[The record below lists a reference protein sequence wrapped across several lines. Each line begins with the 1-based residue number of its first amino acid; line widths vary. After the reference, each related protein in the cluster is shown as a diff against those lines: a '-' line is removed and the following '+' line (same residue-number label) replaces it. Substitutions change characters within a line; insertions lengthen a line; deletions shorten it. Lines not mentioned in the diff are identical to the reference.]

1 MARPQKN
8 IVEYF
13 SHYVTPG
20 KELQLLTDK
29 FGNDGYAFY
38 FRLRELLGRTPNH
51 CYSVEDEIDWLFFV
65 KQMGLDEDRTSD
77 IINYSV
83 KIRDLDKE
91 SWEDK
96 RLWSQ
101 NFVDELVPVYDK
113 RTSDLPDKN
122 SFRNENTSFRVGNPS
137 YVNENPSFRSDNSQ
151 SKGKER
157 KVNKSKGEEIG
168 ETPTSE
174 ELIALQDKYP
184 KTDVNESYRRFKLF
198 NEANGRVYSNP
209 LAAFELWVGKDAAD
223 GKYKRVDESKP
234 LIKHCPECLATKE
247 ADRKKHWVAI
257 MCDKCKV
264 QMLDEYEINHN
275 RGRVAR

>member
-101 NFVDELVPVYDK
+101 NFVDELVPVYEK

-157 KVNKSKGEEIG
+157 KVNKSKGEEIRK
-168 ETPTSE
+168 TPTSE
-174 ELIALQDKYP
+174 ELKSLQDKYP
-184 KTDVNESYRRFKLF
+184 KTDVNESYRHFKLY

-209 LAAFELWVGKDAAD
+209 LAAFKMWVGKDAAD

-234 LIKHCPECLATKE
+234 LILHCLDCGTTKE
-247 ADRKKHWVAI
+247 ADRNKEYDCF
-257 MCDKCKV
+257 CDKCGA
-264 QMLDEYEINHN
+264 QMVRDWEVEHN
-275 RGRVAR
+275 QGRVAR

>member
-101 NFVDELVPVYDK
+101 NFVDELVPVYEK

-151 SKGKER
+151 SKVKT
-157 KVNKSKGEEIG
+157 KVNKNEGEEIRK
-168 ETPTSE
+168 TPTSE
-174 ELIALQDKYP
+174 ELKSLQDKYP
-184 KTDVNESYRRFKLF
+184 KTDVNESYRHFKLY

-209 LAAFELWVGKDAAD
+209 LAAFEMWVGKDAAD

-234 LIKHCPECLATKE
+234 LIKHCPKCRATKE

>member
-51 CYSVEDEIDWLFFV
+51 SYSVEDEIDWLFFV

-77 IINYSV
+77 IIQYSV

-101 NFVDELVPVYDK
+101 NFVDELVQVYDK

-151 SKGKER
+151 SKVKER
-157 KVNKSKGEEIG
+157 KVNKSKGEEIR

-184 KTDVNESYRRFKLF
+184 KTDVNESYRHFKLY
-198 NEANGRVYSNP
+198 NEANGRVPHNP
-209 LAAFELWVGKDAAD
+209 LAAFTMWADQDAAD

-234 LIKHCPECLATKE
+234 LIKHCPECRATKE
-247 ADRKKHWVAI
+247 ADREKQWDCF
-257 MCDKCKV
+257 CDKCDV
-264 QMLDEYEINHN
+264 QMVDTFEVYPNQ
-275 RGRVAR
+275 

>member
-51 CYSVEDEIDWLFFV
+51 SYSVEDEIDWLFFV

-77 IINYSV
+77 IIQYSV

-91 SWEDK
+91 SWENK

-101 NFVDELVPVYDK
+101 NFVDELVPVYEK

-157 KVNKSKGEEIG
+157 KVNKSKGEEIR

-184 KTDVNESYRRFKLF
+184 KTDVNESYRRFKLY
-198 NEANGRVYSNP
+198 NEANGRVYSNL

-234 LIKHCPECLATKE
+234 LIKHCPECRATKE
-247 ADRKKHWVAI
+247 ADRHKPWDCF
-257 MCDKCKV
+257 CDKCDV
-264 QMLDEYEINHN
+264 QMVDKHEVYPNQ
-275 RGRVAR
+275 

>member
-51 CYSVEDEIDWLFFV
+51 SYSVEDEIDWLFFV

-77 IINYSV
+77 IIQYSV

-101 NFVDELVPVYDK
+101 NFVDELVPVYEK

-137 YVNENPSFRSDNSQ
+137 YVNGNPSFRSDNSQ
-151 SKGKER
+151 SKGKDSKE
-157 KVNKSKGEEIG
+157 KNSKGEESSK
-168 ETPTSE
+168 TLTNE
-174 ELIALQDKYP
+174 ELKSLQDKYP
-184 KTDVNESYRRFKLF
+184 KTDVNESYRHFKLY
-198 NEANGRVYSNP
+198 NEANGRAPHNP
-209 LAAFELWVGKDAAD
+209 LAAFTRWVDQDAAD

-234 LIKHCPECLATKE
+234 LIKHCPECRATKE
-247 ADRKKHWVAI
+247 ADRYKPWDCI
-257 MCDKCKV
+257 CNKCGV
-264 QMLDEYEINHN
+264 QMVEKYELKHLAN
-275 RGRVAR
+275 

>member
-101 NFVDELVPVYDK
+101 NFVDELVPVYEK

-122 SFRNENTSFRVGNPS
+122 SYRNENTSFRVGNPS

-151 SKGKER
+151 RKGK
-157 KVNKSKGEEIG
+157 KSK
-168 ETPTSE
+168 
-174 ELIALQDKYP
+174 
-184 KTDVNESYRRFKLF
+184 
-198 NEANGRVYSNP
+198 
-209 LAAFELWVGKDAAD
+209 
-223 GKYKRVDESKP
+223 
-234 LIKHCPECLATKE
+234 
-247 ADRKKHWVAI
+247 
-257 MCDKCKV
+257 
-264 QMLDEYEINHN
+264 
-275 RGRVAR
+275 

>member
-51 CYSVEDEIDWLFFV
+51 SYSVEDEIDWLFFV

-101 NFVDELVPVYDK
+101 NFVDELVPVYEK

-151 SKGKER
+151 SKVKER

-234 LIKHCPECLATKE
+234 LIKHCPKCRATKE
-247 ADRKKHWVAI
+247 ADRNKPWDCF
-257 MCDKCKV
+257 CDKCDV
-264 QMLDEYEINHN
+264 QMVDKWEVYPNQ
-275 RGRVAR
+275 

>member
-77 IINYSV
+77 IIQYSV

-151 SKGKER
+151 SKVKER
-157 KVNKSKGEEIG
+157 KVNKSKGEEIR

-184 KTDVNESYRRFKLF
+184 KTDVNESYRRFKLY

-209 LAAFELWVGKDAAD
+209 LAAFEMWVGKDAAD

-234 LIKHCPECLATKE
+234 LIKHCPKCRGTKV
-247 ADRKKHWVAI
+247 ADRNKPWDCF
-257 MCDKCKV
+257 CDKCDV
-264 QMLDEYEINHN
+264 QMVDKWEVYPNQ
-275 RGRVAR
+275 

>member
-101 NFVDELVPVYDK
+101 NFVDELVPVYEK

-151 SKGKER
+151 SKVKER
-157 KVNKSKGEEIG
+157 KVNKSKGEEIR

-174 ELIALQDKYP
+174 ELIALQNKYP
-184 KTDVNESYRRFKLF
+184 KTDVNESYRHFKLY
-198 NEANGRVYSNP
+198 NEANGRVPHNP
-209 LAAFELWVGKDAAD
+209 LAAFTMWADQDAAD

-234 LIKHCPECLATKE
+234 LIKHCPKCRGTKV
-247 ADRKKHWVAI
+247 ADRNKPWDCF
-257 MCDKCKV
+257 CDKCDV
-264 QMLDEYEINHN
+264 QMVDKFEVYPNQ
-275 RGRVAR
+275 

>member
-51 CYSVEDEIDWLFFV
+51 SYSVEDEIDWLFFV
-65 KQMGLDEDRTSD
+65 KQMGLNETRTSD
-77 IINYSV
+77 IIQYSV

-101 NFVDELVPVYDK
+101 NFVDELVPVYEK

-122 SFRNENTSFRVGNPS
+122 SYRNENTSFRVGNPS

-184 KTDVNESYRRFKLF
+184 KTDVKESYRRFKLF

-209 LAAFELWVGKDAAD
+209 LAAFELWVGEDAAD

-234 LIKHCPECLATKE
+234 LILHCLDCGTTKE
-247 ADRKKHWVAI
+247 ADRNKEYDCF
-257 MCDKCKV
+257 CDKCGA
-264 QMLDEYEINHN
+264 QMVRDWEVEHN
-275 RGRVAR
+275 QGRVAR

>member
-101 NFVDELVPVYDK
+101 NFVDELVPVYEK

-151 SKGKER
+151 SKVKER
-157 KVNKSKGEEIG
+157 KVNKSKGEEIR

-174 ELIALQDKYP
+174 ELKSLQDKYP
-184 KTDVNESYRRFKLF
+184 KTDVKESYRHFKLF
-198 NEANGRVYSNP
+198 NEANGRVYSTL
-209 LAAFELWVGKDAAD
+209 LAAYEMWVGKDAAD

-234 LIKHCPECLATKE
+234 LIKHCPECRATKE
-247 ADRKKHWVAI
+247 ADRNRPWDCF
-257 MCDKCKV
+257 CDKCDV
-264 QMLDEYEINHN
+264 QMVDKFEVYPNQ
-275 RGRVAR
+275 

>member
-101 NFVDELVPVYDK
+101 NFVDELVPVYEK

-151 SKGKER
+151 SKVKER

-184 KTDVNESYRRFKLF
+184 KTDVNESYRRFKLY
-198 NEANGRVYSNP
+198 NEANGKVYSNL
-209 LAAFELWVGKDAAD
+209 LAAFEMWVGKDAAD

-234 LIKHCPECLATKE
+234 LIKHCPKCRGTKV
-247 ADRKKHWVAI
+247 ADRNKPWDCF
-257 MCDKCKV
+257 CDKCDV
-264 QMLDEYEINHN
+264 QMVDTFEVYPNQ
-275 RGRVAR
+275 

>member
-51 CYSVEDEIDWLFFV
+51 SYSVEDEIDWLFFV

-77 IINYSV
+77 IIQYSV

-151 SKGKER
+151 SKVKER
-157 KVNKSKGEEIG
+157 KVNKSKGEEIRK
-168 ETPTSE
+168 TPTSE
-174 ELIALQDKYP
+174 ELKSLQDKYP
-184 KTDVNESYRRFKLF
+184 KTDVNESYRHFKLY
-198 NEANGRVYSNP
+198 NEANGRVPHNP
-209 LAAFELWVGKDAAD
+209 LAAFTMWADQDAAD

-234 LIKHCPECLATKE
+234 LILHCLDCSTTKE
-247 ADRKKHWVAI
+247 ADRNKEYECF
-257 MCDKCKV
+257 CDKCEA
-264 QMLDEYEINHN
+264 QMVRDWEVKHN

>member
-83 KIRDLDKE
+83 KIRDLDKQ

-101 NFVDELVPVYDK
+101 NFVDELVHVYDK

-151 SKGKER
+151 SKVKER
-157 KVNKSKGEEIG
+157 KVNKSKGEEIR

-174 ELIALQDKYP
+174 ELKSLQDKYP
-184 KTDVNESYRRFKLF
+184 KTDVNESYRHIKLY
-198 NEANGRVYSNP
+198 NEANGRVPHNP
-209 LAAFELWVGKDAAD
+209 LAAFTMWADQDAAD

-234 LIKHCPECLATKE
+234 LIKHCPECRATKE
-247 ADRKKHWVAI
+247 ADRHKPWDCF
-257 MCDKCKV
+257 CDKCDV
-264 QMLDEYEINHN
+264 QMVDKWEVYPNQ
-275 RGRVAR
+275 

>member
-51 CYSVEDEIDWLFFV
+51 SYSIEDEIDWLFFV

-77 IINYSV
+77 IIQYSV

-151 SKGKER
+151 SKVKER

-184 KTDVNESYRRFKLF
+184 KTDVNESYRHFKLY

-209 LAAFELWVGKDAAD
+209 LAAFEMWVGKDAAD

-234 LIKHCPECLATKE
+234 LIKHCPKCRATKE
-247 ADRKKHWVAI
+247 ADRKKHWNPI
-257 MCDKCKV
+257 NCDKCDV
-264 QMLDEYEINHN
+264 QMVDKFEVYPNQ
-275 RGRVAR
+275 

>member
-77 IINYSV
+77 IIQYSV

-157 KVNKSKGEEIG
+157 KVNKSKGEEIR

-184 KTDVNESYRRFKLF
+184 KTDVNESYRRFKLY
-198 NEANGRVYSNP
+198 NEANGRVYSNL

-234 LIKHCPECLATKE
+234 LIKHCPECRATKE
-247 ADRKKHWVAI
+247 ADRHKPWDCF
-257 MCDKCKV
+257 CDKCDV
-264 QMLDEYEINHN
+264 QMVDKHEVYPNQ
-275 RGRVAR
+275 